1 MSKEE
6 QAKWAFPTK
15 PNPSPYDVLH
25 LPVSASKGDIKKHY
39 YRLAM
44 LYHPDSSHPS
54 SSTDNFMALRN
65 AYNLLNNEN
74 SRSLYN
80 RTGIGWSSS
89 SPSSSS
95 ASSSSGGM
103 GFRHGD
109 EMMRDEIRNRAR
121 HWGNP
126 HAYGYAYGNARGEA
140 GYNQARWGNNGDGY
154 SAGFAGHGNGNPNGN
169 YTSNYRFVSSVMV
182 FSVIFGIFQYER
194 ASRSAQ
200 WHKDL
205 VERNHQKASDALAEA
220 RTDAALYGKERR
232 ERIRR
237 YVRSLEVEKEYA
249 RMLAEG
255 GEPTHM
261 EYGGVRE

>member
-1 MSKEE
+1 
-6 QAKWAFPTK
+6 
-15 PNPSPYDVLH
+15 
-25 LPVSASKGDIKKHY
+25 
-39 YRLAM
+39 M

-65 AYNLLNNEN
+65 AYNLLNNDS

-80 RTGIGWSSS
+80 RTGIGWSST
-89 SPSSSS
+89 SPSS
-95 ASSSSGGM
+95 ASSSGRT
-103 GFRHGD
+103 GFRDGD

-126 HAYGYAYGNARGEA
+126 HAYGYAYGRGSARGEA

-154 SAGFAGHGNGNPNGN
+154 SAGFAGAGNGNPNGN

-182 FSVIFGIFQYER
+182 FVSASPLPSQSKPIADVIGQSVIFGIFQYER

-205 VERNHQKASDALAEA
+205 VERNHQK
-220 RTDAALYGKERR
+220 
-232 ERIRR
+232 
-237 YVRSLEVEKEYA
+237 YVSPSYHSLP
-249 RMLAEG
+249 L
-255 GEPTHM
+255 
-261 EYGGVRE
+261 